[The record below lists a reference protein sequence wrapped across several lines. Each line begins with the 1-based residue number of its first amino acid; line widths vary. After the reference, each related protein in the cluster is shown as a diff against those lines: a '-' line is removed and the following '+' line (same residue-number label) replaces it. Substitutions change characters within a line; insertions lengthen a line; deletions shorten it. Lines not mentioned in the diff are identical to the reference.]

1 MMQSPDDNAMDPILY
16 EFLEGI
22 VRHIYRTANEWA
34 AGIREAALEDNPA
47 RLIDRLVE
55 IQGATVDRIN
65 TFLDGQAAPSHW
77 PPLGIMNLDSGKL
90 LSGNLARD
98 MSIVEGAYIISEDNG

>member
-1 MMQSPDDNAMDPILY
+1 MMQPSGNNAMDPILY
-16 EFLEGI
+16 EFLDGI
-22 VRHIYRTANEWA
+22 VRHIYRTANEWG
-34 AGIREAALEDNPA
+34 AGVREAAQDSNPN

-65 TFLDGQAAPSHW
+65 TYLDGQAAPSHW
-77 PPLGIMNLDSGKL
+77 PPLGIVNLESGKI

-98 MSIVEGAYIISEDNG
+98 LAIVEGNYIISQDTE

>member
-1 MMQSPDDNAMDPILY
+1 MRQSWDNNLMDPILY
-16 EFLEGI
+16 ELLDGI

-34 AGIREAALEDNPA
+34 AGIREAAQDDNPS

-65 TFLDGQAAPSHW
+65 TYLDGQSAPSHW
-77 PPLGIMNLDSGKL
+77 PPHGIVNLESGKL

-98 MSIVEGAYIISEDNG
+98 LAIVEGDYIVSEDTI

>member
-1 MMQSPDDNAMDPILY
+1 MQSSDNNTIDPILY
-16 EFLEGI
+16 EFLDG
-22 VRHIYRTANEWA
+22 VVQHIYRTANEWA
-34 AGIREAALEDNPA
+34 AGIREAAQDTNPN

-65 TFLDGQAAPSHW
+65 TYLDGQSAPSHW
-77 PPLGIMNLDSGKL
+77 PPLGIVNLESSKL

-98 MSIVEGAYIISEDNG
+98 LAIVEGNYIISHDTD